1 MQARPQETMTADEAR
16 RVLYDAIM
24 AGVVVP
30 SGATPDPTYDV
41 AAEIRRVIG
50 CSRTT

>member
-24 AGVVVP
+24 SGVTVP
-30 SGATPDPTYDV
+30 EGDGQSRGADV
-41 AAEIRRVIG
+41 ALELIRRALG
-50 CSRTT
+50 CS